1 MHYLNLRYKFII
13 SMLKSIY
20 YNCLYIKY
28 LFCIPLFMKVLY
40 CKEIRE
46 ELEMYIKKDNCPFK
60 DMLAIIWL
68 FECYPEYRN
77 VVYSRSEC
85 LYSKIISK
93 IYKGLNTLYIQV
105 PFSKIGRNLMIWH
118 GFSTII
124 NAQSIGDNCS
134 IWQQVTIGNKLDNG
148 EAKPMIG
155 NNVKICAGA
164 IVIGDIKIG
173 NNVIIAA
180 GAVVTKDVPD
190 NCVVAGV
197 PAKIIK

>member
-1 MHYLNLRYKFII
+1 MIK
-13 SMLKSIY
+13 KVY
-20 YNCLYIKY
+20 YNVLVLKY
-28 LFCIPLFMKVLY
+28 FLAFPLLFRILRN
-40 CKEIRE
+40 KELAE
-46 ELEMYIKKDNCPFK
+46 ELGMYIKNDRCPFCGL
-60 DMLAIIWL
+60 LAIIWL

-77 VVYSRSEC
+77 VVYSRFEG
-85 LYSKIISK
+85 LYCKVISK
-93 IYKGLNTLYIQV
+93 LYKGLSTLYVQA
-105 PFSKIGRNLMIWH
+105 PQSKIGKNLMIWH
-118 GFSTII
+118 GFSTIV

-134 IWQQVTIGNKLDNG
+134 IWQQVTIGNKLDDG
-148 EAKPMIG
+148 EAKPIIG

-180 GAVVTKDVPD
+180 GAVVTKDVPN